1 MSLRDIFL
9 SLLVALL
16 ITAVGALGWQLMI
29 WNRPISAPPEQVDVH
44 NAAVLDSVQDSKA
57 VAQYVSDIHDKLN
70 TLACYTEPSL
80 YSAEGAGW
88 LFLKQNMSIINGRLE
103 SIKPLVEAAAF
114 LEDIDNLSALLNI
127 ALEQKEYDALVYA
140 HRIIHDLD
148 YYVFK
153 SPLSLAE
160 PSDNWGA
167 TVTLEGLNSSAK
179 RWLDARR

>member
-1 MSLRDIFL
+1 MNLRDIFL
-9 SLLVALL
+9 SILIALL
-16 ITAVGALGWQLMI
+16 ITIVGALGWQLI
-29 WNRPISAPPEQVDVH
+29 IRNQLNSAPPEQMEVH
-44 NAAVLDSVQDSKA
+44 NAVILDSVQDSKA
-57 VAQYVSDIHDKLN
+57 VAQYVSDIHDRLN
-70 TLACYTEPSL
+70 TLACYTEASL

-88 LFLKQNMSIINGRLE
+88 MFLKQDMSIINGRLD
-103 SIKPLVEAAAF
+103 SIKPLVEDAAF
-114 LEDIDNLSALLNI
+114 LEDMDNLSALLNI
-127 ALEQKEYDALVYA
+127 ASEQREYDALVYA

-167 TVTLEGLNSSAK
+167 TVTLEGLNSAAK